1 MNQNSGGLTCAIGC
15 LLIAGLGGAMVAAM
29 LWFLADY
36 AIIAA
41 IFFGGIAA
49 ILAFFFLN
57 WAFCRGLPA
66 VNEATVETPSVQ
78 AEPVKA
84 AAAPA
89 ASAPVA
95 TSTPASL
102 VSDVPDAK
110 PAPKAAAAPA
120 AKKPA
125 AKKPAA
131 KKPAAKKPA
140 AKKAPAKAATE
151 KPAAKPAAKKA
162 AKPVAKDGKPPML
175 KKARA
180 GGADDLKLIKG
191 VGPKLEGTLNELG
204 FWHFDQ
210 IAGWRK
216 KEVEW
221 VDERLKF
228 KGRID
233 RDEWIKQ
240 AKTLAKGGSTE
251 FAKRVKKGDVY

>member
-49 ILAFFFLN
+49 VLAFFFLN

-66 VNEATVETPSVQ
+66 LNEATIETPSVN

-84 AAAPA
+84 APAPA
-89 ASAPVA
+89 AAAPVA
-95 TSTPASL
+95 SAAPASL
-102 VSDVPDAK
+102 VSEVP
-110 PAPKAAAAPA
+110 AAAKAPA
-120 AKKPA
+120 AKAPV
-125 AKKPAA
+125 
-131 KKPAAKKPA
+131 AKKPA
-140 AKKAPAKAATE
+140 AKKAAAKKAPAKTATKTAAKPAAKPAAKAATI
-151 KPAAKPAAKKA
+151 PAAKKA
-162 AKPVAKDGKPPML
+162 AKPVAKDGKPPTL

-180 GGADDLKLIKG
+180 SGADDLKMIKG
-191 VGPKLEGTLNELG
+191 VGPKLEGTLNEMG

-210 IAGWRK
+210 IGAWRK

-240 AKTLAKGGSTE
+240 AKTLAKGGTTE